1 MNHVTTV
8 GIVLSRTNYGE
19 ADRIMTMLTTDQG
32 KVRFIA
38 KGARKP
44 KSKLA
49 AGVELFCVSHVS
61 LMVGRSDLATLTS
74 ARLQRQFSHITGDI
88 DRTMYG
94 YEVIKCLATI
104 TEDDAGKEYFDLLSA
119 TLEALDD
126 TALPLAITSTWFDL
140 HVLNLM
146 GHQPNLH
153 TDVQNKPLQQDEQYL
168 FSYDDMS
175 FVASPAGTYGAPL
188 IKLLRLAIAVDN
200 PCLLANVSGVTELLP
215 DAKNLANTMRK
226 QTLRV

>member
-1 MNHVTTV
+1 MNQVTTI
-8 GIVLSRTNYGE
+8 GIVLHRTNYGE
-19 ADRIMTMLTTDQG
+19 ADRIMTALTADHG

-38 KGARKP
+38 KGVRRP

-49 AGVELFCVSHVS
+49 GGVELFCVSQLS
-61 LMVGRSDLATLTS
+61 FITGRSDLATLTS
-74 ARLQRQFSHITGDI
+74 ARPQQQFSNITKDI

-104 TEDDAGKEYFDLLSA
+104 TEDDAGKDYFDLLSA
-119 TLEALDD
+119 TLQALDD
-126 TALPLAITSTWFDL
+126 TNLSLAITSTWFDL
-140 HVLNLM
+140 HVLHLM

-153 TDVQNKPLQQDEQYL
+153 TDVHDNPLQQGEQYL

-175 FVASPAGTYGAPL
+175 FAASSAGTYGASL
-188 IKLLRLAIAVDN
+188 IKLLRLAIAVDD
-200 PCLLANVSGVTELLP
+200 PHLLANISDVAELLP
-215 DAKNLANTMRK
+215 DAKNLAGTMRK